1 MKALVKE
8 DEFDALLKIE
18 GKRLDVCKE
27 RRTTHKGGEEE
38 QVKEG
43 WSAAVIKGPHILR
56 EGELRKTRQGAIN
69 SLYRRYY
76 ANP

>member
-18 GKRLDVCKE
+18 GKRLDV
-27 RRTTHKGGEEE
+27 GEEKRYTLVGNE
-38 QVKEG
+38 EKNVREG
-43 WSAAVIKGPHILR
+43 WVAAVVKGPLILR
-56 EGELRKTRQGAIN
+56 EGELRKTRQGAVN
-69 SLYRRYY
+69 SLYRIYY